1 MSLITEKR
9 DTLCLSEYKNRELK
23 NMGDDII
30 FLKKLIV
37 DYFFYSSE
45 SLLFVI
51 LDHTQRWLEC

>member
-1 MSLITEKR
+1 MSPITEKR
-9 DTLCLSEYKNRELK
+9 DTLCLSECKNRELK

-37 DYFFYSSE
+37 DYFFYFSE